1 MTRAIVHRTPGL
13 LDVRSITVAGLSAK
27 PNSTNPIGQFG
38 TGLKYSISTLVR
50 LGATLR
56 IYIGLVE
63 YEFTTKR
70 GEFRGQD
77 YGALVMK
84 RRKPG
89 LLRANTIELP
99 FTTNYGKFWEPWMVF
114 RELHSNTLDEG
125 GATFAALQVSE
136 AVWELDPGADDH
148 ATLISPSSG
157 HTTIV
162 VELDAYAEAF
172 DKRDEVFH
180 PDGIRVQDAG
190 QAVQI
195 LPAGEEPL
203 IYYRVLRVWK
213 APKPTLRT
221 YNLLAQTP
229 LTEDRTLSGDWYA
242 RYYLAQ
248 AVAQS
253 DDAELIEDVLCAEE
267 DVWEHNLE
275 FQAGVRPSDTF
286 IEVSRRC
293 QAKLGRSAYGY
304 YSAHAPTGERA
315 LTPWEQYARP
325 WSVDESRVLDRHG
338 DEVTCR
344 PAAMEE
350 RVWAVLASNLCASI
364 NKHAP
369 SGADPNEV
377 PF

>member
-13 LDVRSITVAGLSAK
+13 LDIRSITVAGLSAK

-50 LGATLR
+50 LGASLR

-89 LLRANTIELP
+89 LLRTNAIELP

-125 GATFAALQVSE
+125 GITD
-136 AVWELDPGADDH
+136 ELPEESRS
-148 ATLISPSSG
+148 TSG
-157 HTTIV
+157 YGQEGFTTIV
-162 VELDAYAEAF
+162 VEFDAYAEAY
-172 DKRDEVFH
+172 DKRDEVFL
-180 PDGIRVQDAG
+180 PSGLREQTPTDT
-190 QAVQI
+190 AVQI

-203 IYYRVLRVWK
+203 IYYRGLRVWK

-221 YNLLAQTP
+221 YNLLAHTP
-229 LTEDRTLSGDWYA
+229 LTEDRTLSGDFYA

-253 DDAELIEDVLCAEE
+253 DDAELIEDVLTAEE

-304 YSAHAPTGERA
+304 YSAHEDREKRP
-315 LTPWEQYARP
+315 LTPWEQFARP

-338 DEVTCR
+338 DEVSCK
-344 PAAMEE
+344 PATMDDRTWTEIANNI
-350 RVWAVLASNLCASI
+350 VALA

-369 SGADPNEV
+369 SGASDPREI